1 MSSDMLVLLH
11 STLSWQEDYGDKLY
25 SIHVSL
31 TQLLGL
37 AAARGA
43 MLLRKVNVLRPE
55 EGHEA
60 NQAGMQRLLGV
71 LGRCWAGHPPA
82 VPFVKKRVVWDAAW
96 EDQDS

>member
-1 MSSDMLVLLH
+1 MPACLTLL
-11 STLSWQEDYGDKLY
+11 QEDYGDKLY

-55 EGHEA
+55 EGHDASQEA
-60 NQAGMQRLLGV
+60 LQRLLGV
-71 LGRCWAGHPPA
+71 LGRCWAGRPPA
-82 VPFVKKRVVWDAAW
+82 VTFVKKRVVWDAAW
-96 EDQDS
+96 EVEDEEDE